1 MYVLVCQHVN
11 TYVVSLASF
20 FSPFEIQLYLLSASH
35 TEPIRLNS
43 DQNIYFWKARIISSQ
58 KLSHSDLAFY
68 FYFSDSL
75 TNQIFLTWC
84 TKTSIQYRKNKKIY
98 FHYNMARSKVKNK
111 TKLEHCAAFCLD
123 DERKTKSFMHKFC
136 STTLQTYT

>member
-35 TEPIRLNS
+35 IEPIHLHS
-43 DQNIYFWKARIISSQ
+43 DQNIYFWKGRIISSQ

-84 TKTSIQYRKNKKIY
+84 TKTSIYYRKNKKYISIIIWRDQ
-98 FHYNMARSKVKNK
+98 RSKTNK
-111 TKLEHCAAFCLD
+111 IGTLC
-123 DERKTKSFMHKFC
+123 SFLPRWWKENKIF
-136 STTLQTYT
+136 YA